1 MQVSDQI
8 EIVAGAALQNLDAQA
23 DAVDVDV
30 DDVDDVD
37 VSVVD
42 HVDAVDVDDVVVV
55 AELML
60 MLQVYGLGIS
70 G

>member
-42 HVDAVDVDDVVVV
+42 HVDAVDVDVVVV

>member
-8 EIVAGAALQNLDAQA
+8 EIVAGAALQNLDALA
-23 DAVDVDV
+23 DAVDFYNV
-30 DDVDDVD
+30 DVDDVD

-42 HVDAVDVDDVVVV
+42 HVDAVDVDVVVV

>member
-23 DAVDVDV
+23 DAVDVD
-30 DDVDDVD
+30 DVDDVD

-42 HVDAVDVDDVVVV
+42 HVDAVDVDVVVV